1 MKAISIAFFILYTKI
16 TMIKEEKEII
26 KLDDGREITL
36 TTGKLAKQ
44 AHGSV
49 EVRMGKT
56 HLLATVVSSFEAREG
71 VDFLPLTV
79 DYREKFSADGRFP
92 GGFLKR
98 EARPTDQEILVMRL
112 VDRILRPMFPSD
124 YHAEV
129 QIMISLNSHDEN
141 VKPDALAALAASTAI
156 AISDIPFNGPISEC
170 RVARIDGSFMIN
182 PSSEQLANAD
192 IDLMVGAS
200 ADSVAMV
207 EGEMNEVSE
216 AEMIE
221 AIKIG
226 HEAIKVQCAA
236 QLKLAEKVGATS
248 EKREYCHETHN
259 EDLKERIKKE
269 TYDAVYAVAAEGL
282 GKEERSTKFK
292 SVKTDWIATLT
303 EEEVEKYDSKLIG
316 VYYHDVEKE
325 AVRNLVLTERKRL
338 DGRETAQIRPIWC
351 EVDYLASPHGSAVFT
366 RGETQSLTTVTLG
379 SATDVN
385 RLDGVTHQ
393 GSESFYLHYN
403 FPPFSTGE
411 ARMKFS
417 VSRRE
422 IGHGNLA
429 QRALKKMIPADN
441 PYTVRIV
448 SDILESNGSSSM
460 ATVCA
465 GTMALMDAGVK
476 IIKPVSGIAMGLIS
490 DEKDPNNYAV
500 LSDILGDED
509 HLGDMDF
516 KVCGTADGI
525 TACQMDIKV
534 QGLSYEILDKA
545 LNQARDGR
553 LHILEKIVDTI
564 SEPRV
569 QLKPQTPK
577 IIKLEVPKSTI
588 GGIIGPG
595 GKIIQEMQATTET
608 VISIEEVDDK
618 GVVEILGTDQEKID
632 LAIEKIRSIA
642 FIPEKGKTYKGKV
655 KSIMPYG
662 AFIGISSNTDGLLH
676 VSEIAWERVEN
687 VEDVLKE
694 GQEIEVKL
702 IDIDE
707 RSGKLKLSR
716 KVLLPRPEKK

>member
-1 MKAISIAFFILYTKI
+1 MFKVYK
-16 TMIKEEKEII
+16 KEIEVAGKKI
-26 KLDDGREITL
+26 SLE
-36 TTGKLAKQ
+36 TGKVARQ
-44 AHGSV
+44 ADGAIIASCGETV
-49 EVRMGKT
+49 I
-56 HLLATVVSSFEAREG
+56 LATVVGAKRVNPDMDYF
-71 VDFLPLTV
+71 PLSV
-79 DYREKFSADGRFP
+79 NYQEKFAADGRFP

-129 QIMISLNSHDEN
+129 QVMISLNSHDEN
-141 VKPDALAALAASTAI
+141 VRPDALAALAASTAI
-156 AISDIPFNGPISEC
+156 ALSDIPFNGPISEV
-170 RVARIDGSFMIN
+170 RVARIDNKYVVN
-182 PSSEQLANAD
+182 PSTEQLAEAD
-192 IDLMVGAS
+192 IDLMVGATH
-200 ADSVAMV
+200 DSVAMV
-207 EGEMNEVSE
+207 EGEMSEVSE
-216 AEMIE
+216 TEMIE
-221 AIKIG
+221 AIKIA
-226 HEAIKVQCAA
+226 HDAIKDQCTA
-236 QLKLAEKVGATS
+236 QLNLASKVS
-248 EKREYCHETHN
+248 KSSPKREYSHETHDDN
-259 EDLKERIKKE
+259 LRKEIRE
-269 TYDAVYAVAAEGL
+269 ATYDKVYAVAKQGL
-282 GKEERSTKFK
+282 GKDERSSKF
-292 SVKTDWIATLT
+292 SEVKNEFIATLS
-303 EEEVEKYDSKLIG
+303 EEKAKENSNLIG

-325 AVRNLVLTERKRL
+325 AVRNLVLNEGTRL
-338 DGRETAQIRPIWC
+338 DGRKTDEIRPIWC
-351 EVDYLASPHGSAVFT
+351 EIDYLPSPHGSAVFT

-379 SATDVN
+379 SSTEVN
-385 RLDGVTHQ
+385 RLDGVTIQ
-393 GSESFYLHYN
+393 GHEDFYLHYN

-411 ARMKFS
+411 ARMLRGT
-417 VSRRE
+417 SRRE

-465 GTMALMDAGVK
+465 GTLALMDAGIK
-476 IIKPVSGIAMGLIS
+476 IKKPVSGIAMGLITDHS
-490 DEKDPNNYAV
+490 DSTKFAV

-516 KVCGTADGI
+516 KVTGTKDGI

-534 QGLSYEILDKA
+534 QGLSYD
-545 LNQARDGR
+545 
-553 LHILEKIVDTI
+553 ILEKALIQAKIGRIHILGKITDVI

-569 QLKPQTPK
+569 KLKAQTPK
-577 IIKLEVPKSTI
+577 IIKLEVPKSCI

-595 GKIIQEMQATTET
+595 GKIIQEMQASTET
-608 VISIEEVDDK
+608 VISIEEVNDM
-618 GVVEILGTDQEKID
+618 GVVEILGTDQDKID
-632 LAIEKIRSIA
+632 MAIEKIRSIA

-676 VSEIAWERVEN
+676 VSEISWERVNN

-694 GQEIEVKL
+694 GQEIEVQL

-716 KVLLPRPEKK
+716 KVLLPKPEKK

>member
-1 MKAISIAFFILYTKI
+1 
-16 TMIKEEKEII
+16 MIKEEKQII
-26 KLDDGREITL
+26 KLDDGREISI

-49 EVRMGKT
+49 EVRMGNT

-98 EARPTDQEILVMRL
+98 EARPTDQEILIMRL

-129 QIMISLNSHDEN
+129 QIMISLNSHDPN

-156 AISDIPFNGPISEC
+156 AISDIPFNGPISEV
-170 RVARIDGSFMIN
+170 RVARIDGNFIIN
-182 PSSEQLANAD
+182 PSSEQLENAD

-200 ADSVAMV
+200 AHSVAMV
-207 EGEMNEVSE
+207 EGEMSEVSE

-236 QLKLAEKVGATS
+236 QLELATKVGVSS
-248 EKREYCHETHN
+248 EKREYSHETHDD
-259 EDLKERIKKE
+259 ELKERIKKD
-269 TYDAVYAVAAEGL
+269 TYDTVYSIASEGL
-282 GKEERSTKFK
+282 GKDERSTKFK
-292 SVKTDWIATLT
+292 AVKTDWIEGLT
-303 EEEVEKYDSKLIG
+303 EDEVEKYDDKLIG
-316 VYYHDVEKE
+316 AYYHDVEKE
-325 AVRNLVLTERKRL
+325 AIRDLVLTEKKRL
-338 DGRETAQIRPIWC
+338 DGRATTEIRPIWC
-351 EVDYLASPHGSAVFT
+351 EVDYLHSPHGSAVFT

-379 SATDVN
+379 AATDVN
-385 RLDGVTHQ
+385 RLDGVTYQ
-393 GSESFYLHYN
+393 GYEDFYLHYN

-429 QRALKKMIPADN
+429 QRALKKMIPNDN

-465 GTMALMDAGVK
+465 GTMALMDAGIK
-476 IIKPVSGIAMGLIS
+476 MEKPVSGIAMGLIS
-490 DEKDPNNYAV
+490 DEKDPNNYAI

-534 QGLSYEILDKA
+534 QGLSYEILEKA

-553 LHILEKIVDTI
+553 LHILGKITETI
-564 SEPRV
+564 DKPREI
-569 QLKPQTPK
+569 LKPQTPK
-577 IIKLEVPKSTI
+577 IVKLEVPKSAI

-595 GKIIQEMQATTET
+595 GKIIQELQQSTET
-608 VISIEEVDDK
+608 TISIEEVDEK
-618 GVVEILGTDQEKID
+618 GIVEILGTNQEGIDNAIDKI
-632 LAIEKIRSIA
+632 KSIA
-642 FIPEKGKTYKGKV
+642 FVPEVGAVYKGKV

-662 AFIGISSNTDGLLH
+662 AFVGISENTDGLVH
-676 VSEIAWERVEN
+676 ISELSWERVEK
-687 VEDVLKE
+687 VEDILKE
-694 GQEIEVKL
+694 GEEIEVKL
-702 IDIDE
+702 IAIDE

-716 KVLLPRPEKK
+716 KVLLPKS

>member
-1 MKAISIAFFILYTKI
+1 MKAISIAFFTLYTKI

-248 EKREYCHETHN
+248 EKREYCHETHD

-292 SVKTDWIATLT
+292 SVKTDWIATLS

-325 AVRNLVLTERKRL
+325 AVRDLVLTERKRL

>member
-1 MKAISIAFFILYTKI
+1 MKAISIAFFTLYTKI

-170 RVARIDGSFMIN
+170 RVARIDGNFMIN

-248 EKREYCHETHN
+248 EKREYCHETHD

-632 LAIEKIRSIA
+632 LAIEKIRAIA

>member
-1 MKAISIAFFILYTKI
+1 MKI
-16 TMIKEEKEII
+16 EEQII
-26 KLDDGREITL
+26 KLNDGREISI

-49 EVRMGKT
+49 EVRMGNT
-56 HLLATVVSSFEAREG
+56 HLLATVVSSYEAREG

-79 DYREKFSADGRFP
+79 DYREKFAADGRFP

-141 VKPDALAALAASTAI
+141 VMPDSLAALAASSAL
-156 AISDIPFNGPISEC
+156 AISDIPFNGPISEV
-170 RVARIDGSFMIN
+170 RVARINNEFVIN
-182 PSSEQLANAD
+182 PSALQLEDAD

-200 ADSVAMV
+200 SDSVAMV
-207 EGEMNEVSE
+207 EGEMSEVSE

-226 HEAIKVQCAA
+226 HEAIKIQCAA
-236 QLKLAEKVGATS
+236 QTELAKKVRIS
-248 EKREYCHETHN
+248 SDKREYSHESHD
-259 EDLKERIKKE
+259 EELRERIKKE
-269 TYDAVYAVAAEGL
+269 TYDAVYNIAAEGL
-282 GKEERSTKFK
+282 GKDERSTKFK
-292 SVKTDWIATLT
+292 SVKTDWIDNLS
-303 EEEVEKYDSKLIG
+303 EEEIENYDPHLIG
-316 VYYHDVEKE
+316 IYYHDVEKE
-325 AVRNLVLTERKRL
+325 AVRNLVLSEGKRL
-338 DGRETAQIRPIWC
+338 DGRATTDIRPIWC
-351 EVDYLASPHGSAVFT
+351 EIDYLSSPHGSAVFT

-385 RLDGVTHQ
+385 RLDGVTYQ
-393 GSESFYLHYN
+393 GHEDFYLHYN

-411 ARMKFS
+411 ARMLRGT
-417 VSRRE
+417 SRRE

-429 QRALKKMIPADN
+429 QRALKNMIPKDN

-465 GTMALMDAGVK
+465 GTLALMDAGVK
-476 IIKPVSGIAMGLIS
+476 IQKPVSGIAMGLIS
-490 DEKDPNNYAV
+490 DSKDANNYAV

-516 KVCGTADGI
+516 KVTGTKDGI
-525 TACQMDIKV
+525 TACQMDIKI
-534 QGLSYEILDKA
+534 QGLSYKILAQA
-545 LNQARDGR
+545 LEQAREGR
-553 LHILEKIVDTI
+553 LHILDKIIETI
-564 SEPRV
+564 SEPREA
-569 QLKPQTPK
+569 LKPQTPK

-595 GKIIQEMQATTET
+595 GKIIQELQASTET
-608 VISIEEVDDK
+608 TISIEEVDEK
-618 GVVEILGTDQEKID
+618 GVVEILGTDQQKLD

-642 FIPEKGKTYKGKV
+642 FVPEVGKVYKGKV

-662 AFIGISSNTDGLLH
+662 AFVGISSNVDGLVH
-676 VSEIAWERVEN
+676 ISELAWERVEK
-687 VEDVLKE
+687 VESILKE
-694 GQEIEVKL
+694 GDEIEVKL
-702 IDIDE
+702 VAIDE

-716 KVLLPRPEKK
+716 KVLLPRNNEKE

>member
-1 MKAISIAFFILYTKI
+1 MTK
-16 TMIKEEKEII
+16 EVKEII
-26 KLDDGREITL
+26 KLDDGREILL

-56 HLLATVVSSFEAREG
+56 HILATVVSSLEAKEG

-79 DYREKFSADGRFP
+79 DYREKFAADGRFP

-112 VDRILRPMFPSD
+112 VDRILRPMFPKD

-156 AISDIPFNGPISEC
+156 TLSDIPFNGPISEC
-170 RVARIDGSFMIN
+170 RVSRINNKFVIN
-182 PSSEQLANAD
+182 PSSEDLENAD

-200 ADSVAMV
+200 HNSIAMV
-207 EGEMNEVSE
+207 EGEMSEVSE
-216 AEMIE
+216 KEMIDAIKIAHE
-221 AIKIG
+221 AIKI
-226 HEAIKVQCAA
+226 QCDA
-236 QLKLAEKVGATS
+236 QLKLAEKANIAK
-248 EKREYCHETHN
+248 EKREYCHELHN
-259 EDLKERIKKE
+259 DELRQRILKE
-269 TYDAVYAVAAEGL
+269 TYDKIYKVAAEGL
-282 GKEERSTKFK
+282 SKNERSTQLKEIK
-292 SVKTDWIATLT
+292 SDWVESLTD
-303 EEEVEKYDSKLIG
+303 EELESYDENLINLYYSKS
-316 VYYHDVEKE
+316 EKE
-325 AVRNLVLTERKRL
+325 AIRDLALNEGKRL
-338 DGRETAQIRPIWC
+338 DGRNTKEIRDIWC
-351 EVDYLASPHGSAVFT
+351 EIDYLNSPHGSSVFT
-366 RGETQSLTTVTLG
+366 RGQTQSLTTVTLG

-385 RLDGVTHQ
+385 RLDGVTYQ
-393 GSESFYLHYN
+393 GHEKFYLHYN

-411 ARMKFS
+411 ARMLRGT
-417 VSRRE
+417 SRRE

-429 QRALKKMIPADN
+429 QRALKNMIPDDN

-465 GTMALMDAGVK
+465 GTLALMDAGIK
-476 IIKPVSGIAMGLIS
+476 IKKPVSGIAMGLIS
-490 DEKDPNNYAV
+490 DQNDTNKYAI

-516 KVCGTADGI
+516 KICGTEKGI

-534 QGLSYEILDKA
+534 QGLSYDILSEA
-545 LNQARDGR
+545 LEQAREGR
-553 LHILEKIVDTI
+553 IHILNKLIETI
-564 SEPRV
+564 AEPRKE
-569 QLKPQTPK
+569 LKPQTPK
-577 IIKLEVPKSTI
+577 IITLKVPKSTI

-595 GKIIQEMQATTET
+595 GKIIQELQTATET
-608 VISIEEVDDK
+608 NISIEEIDDQ
-618 GVVEILGTDQEKID
+618 GIVEILGTDQQKINLAVEKI
-632 LAIEKIRSIA
+632 KSIA
-642 FIPEKGKTYKGKV
+642 FVPEIGEVYKGKV

-662 AFIGISSNTDGLLH
+662 AFVGISANTDGLLH
-676 VSEIAWERVEN
+676 VSEIDWKRVEK

-694 GQEIEVKL
+694 GDTIEVKL

-716 KVLLPRPEKK
+716 KVLLPKPAKEKK

>member
-1 MKAISIAFFILYTKI
+1 MPFLIFINKEDK
-16 TMIKEEKEII
+16 MIKEEKQII
-26 KLDDGREITL
+26 KLEDGREITIS
-36 TTGKLAKQ
+36 TGKLAKQ

-49 EVRMGKT
+49 EVRMGNT
-56 HLLATVVSSFEAREG
+56 HMLATVVSSFDARDG

-79 DYREKFSADGRFP
+79 DYREKFAADGRFP

-129 QIMISLNSHDEN
+129 QVMISLNSHDPE

-156 AISDIPFNGPISEC
+156 ALSDIPFNGPISEC
-170 RVARIDGSFMIN
+170 RVARIDGKYVVN
-182 PSSEQLANAD
+182 PSSADLENAD

-207 EGEMNEVSE
+207 EGEMSEVSE

-221 AIKIG
+221 AIKVG

-236 QLKLAEKVGATS
+236 QLALAAQIGVSAD
-248 EKREYCHETHN
+248 KRDYCHETHDA
-259 EDLKERIKKE
+259 DLKAKIKTE

-282 GKEERSTKFK
+282 GKDERSTKFK
-292 SVKTDWIATLT
+292 AVKTDWIAGLS

-325 AVRNLVLTERKRL
+325 AVRALVLAEGKRL
-338 DGRETAQIRPIWC
+338 DGRATTEIRPIWC
-351 EVDYLASPHGSAVFT
+351 EVDYLYSPHGSAVFT

-393 GSESFYLHYN
+393 GHEDFYLHYN

-411 ARMKFS
+411 ARPLRGT
-417 VSRRE
+417 SRRE

-465 GTMALMDAGVK
+465 GTLALMDAGVK
-476 IIKPVSGIAMGLIS
+476 IQKPVSGIAMGLIS
-490 DEKDPNNYAV
+490 DEKDSNNYAV

-516 KVCGTADGI
+516 KITGTADGI

-553 LHILEKIVDTI
+553 LHILGKLVETI
-564 SEPRV
+564 AEPRV

-577 IIKLEVPKSTI
+577 IVVLNVPKSTI

-595 GKIIQEMQATTET
+595 GKIIQELQASTET
-608 VISIEEVDDK
+608 NISIEEVDDM

-632 LAIEKIRSIA
+632 LAVEKIRSIA
-642 FIPEKGKTYKGKV
+642 FIPEVGAIYKGKV

-662 AFIGISSNTDGLLH
+662 AFVGISSNTDGLVH
-676 VSEIAWERVEN
+676 ISELAWERVEN

-694 GQEIEVKL
+694 GETIEVKL
-702 IDIDE
+702 IAIDE

-716 KVLLPRPEKK
+716 KVLLPKPEKQAK

>member
-1 MKAISIAFFILYTKI
+1 
-16 TMIKEEKEII
+16 MIKEYKQII
-26 KLDDGREITL
+26 KLDNDREISIS
-36 TTGKLAKQ
+36 TGKLAKQ

-49 EVRMGKT
+49 EVRMGNT
-56 HLLATVVSSFEAREG
+56 HLLATVVSSPEAKEG

-79 DYREKFSADGRFP
+79 DYREKFAADGRFP

-141 VKPDALAALAASTAI
+141 VKPDALAALAASSAL
-156 AISDIPFNGPISEC
+156 ALSDIPFNGPISEV
-170 RVARIDGSFMIN
+170 RVARIGKDFVIN
-182 PSSEQLANAD
+182 PSSEQLESAD
-192 IDLMVGAS
+192 IDIMVGAS

-216 AEMIE
+216 SEMIE

-226 HEAIKVQCAA
+226 HEAIKLQCAA
-236 QLKLAEKVGATS
+236 QLELANKAGTPI
-248 EKREYCHETHN
+248 EKRVYCHENHN
-259 EDLKERIKKE
+259 DELRKKIKEE
-269 TYDAVYAVAAEGL
+269 TYDSVYAVAAEGL
-282 GKEERSTKFK
+282 GKDERKNKFK
-292 SVKTDWIATLT
+292 TVKTEWIDKLS
-303 EEEVEKYDSKLIG
+303 EEEIENYDSVLIDT
-316 VYYHDVEKE
+316 YYHDVEKE
-325 AVRNLVLTERKRL
+325 AVRNLMLTEKIRL
-338 DGRETAQIRPIWC
+338 DGRASNEIRPIWC
-351 EVDYLASPHGSAVFT
+351 EVDYLNSPHGSAIFT

-385 RLDGVTHQ
+385 RLDGVTYQ
-393 GSESFYLHYN
+393 GHEDFYLHYN

-411 ARMKFS
+411 ARMLRGT
-417 VSRRE
+417 SRRE

-429 QRALKKMIPADN
+429 QRALKKMIPNDN

-465 GTMALMDAGVK
+465 GTMALMDAGIK
-476 IIKPVSGIAMGLIS
+476 IKKPVSGIAMGLIS
-490 DEKDPNNYAV
+490 NKKDPNNYAI

-525 TACQMDIKV
+525 TACQMDIKI
-534 QGLSYEILDKA
+534 QGLSYEILGKA
-545 LNQARDGR
+545 LEQAREGR
-553 LHILEKIVDTI
+553 LHILDKITDTI
-564 SEPRV
+564 ATPRV

-577 IIKLEVPKSTI
+577 IIILKVPKSTI

-595 GKIIQEMQATTET
+595 GKIIQELQASTET
-608 VISIEEVDDK
+608 NISVEEVDET
-618 GVVEILGTDQEKID
+618 GVVEILGTNQEKIN
-632 LAIEKIRSIA
+632 LAVEKIRSIA
-642 FIPEKGKTYKGKV
+642 FVPEVGAIYKGKV

-662 AFIGISSNTDGLLH
+662 AFVGISSNTDGLVH
-676 VSEIAWERVEN
+676 ISELAWERIEN
-687 VEDVLKE
+687 VEEVLKE
-694 GQEIEVKL
+694 GDTIEVKL
-702 IDIDE
+702 IAIDE
-707 RSGKLKLSR
+707 KSGKLKLSR
-716 KVLLPRPEKK
+716 KVLLPKPNLEKK

>member
-1 MKAISIAFFILYTKI
+1 
-16 TMIKEEKEII
+16 MIKEEKQII
-26 KLDDGREITL
+26 KLNDGREITIS
-36 TTGKLAKQ
+36 TGKLAKQ

-49 EVRMGKT
+49 EVRMGNT

-79 DYREKFSADGRFP
+79 DYREKFAADGRFP

-112 VDRILRPMFPSD
+112 VDRILRPMFPAD

-129 QIMISLNSHDEN
+129 QIMISLNSHDPN
-141 VKPDALAALAASTAI
+141 VKPDALAALAASSAI
-156 AISDIPFNGPISEC
+156 AISDIPFNGPISEV
-170 RVARIDGSFMIN
+170 RVARINGEHIIN
-182 PSSEQLANAD
+182 PSSEQLEDAD

-200 ADSVAMV
+200 SDSVAMV
-207 EGEMNEVSE
+207 EGEMSEVSE

-236 QLKLAEKVGATS
+236 QLELATKVGASS
-248 EKREYCHETHN
+248 EKREYCHEIHD
-259 EDLKERIKKE
+259 EELKERIKKD
-269 TYDAVYAVAAEGL
+269 TYDAVYAVASKGL
-282 GKEERSTKFK
+282 GKEERSIKFK
-292 SVKTDWIATLT
+292 EIKTNWIEGLS
-303 EEEVEKYDSKLIG
+303 EEEAENYDERLIN

-325 AVRNLVLTERKRL
+325 AIRDLVLSEKKRL
-338 DGRETAQIRPIWC
+338 DGRNTTEIRPIWC
-351 EVDYLASPHGSAVFT
+351 EIDYLHSPHGSAIFT

-385 RLDGVTHQ
+385 RLDGVTYQ
-393 GSESFYLHYN
+393 GHESFYLHYN

-411 ARMKFS
+411 ARMLRGT
-417 VSRRE
+417 SRRE

-429 QRALKKMIPADN
+429 QRALKKMIPSDN

-465 GTMALMDAGVK
+465 GTMALMDAGIK
-476 IIKPVSGIAMGLIS
+476 MKKPVSGIAMGLIS
-490 DEKDPNNYAV
+490 DEKDPNNYAI

-516 KVCGTADGI
+516 KVCGTNDGI
-525 TACQMDIKV
+525 TACQMDIKIE
-534 QGLSYEILDKA
+534 GLSYEILEKA

-553 LHILEKIVDTI
+553 LHILEKITNTI
-564 SEPRV
+564 EKPRE

-577 IIKLEVPKSTI
+577 IIKLEVPKSAI

-595 GKIIQEMQATTET
+595 GKIIQELQSATSTN
-608 VISIEEVDDK
+608 ISIEEVDEK
-618 GVVEILGTDQEKID
+618 GVVEILGTDQDGIDNAIKKI
-632 LAIEKIRSIA
+632 KSIA
-642 FIPEKGKTYKGKV
+642 FVPEVGEIYKGKV

-662 AFIGISSNTDGLLH
+662 AFVGISDNTDGLVH
-676 VSEIAWERVEN
+676 ISELKWERVEK

-694 GQEIEVKL
+694 GDEIEVKL
-702 IDIDE
+702 IAIDE
-707 RSGKLKLSR
+707 KNGKLKLSR
-716 KVLLPRPEKK
+716 KVLLPKPEKKD

>member
-1 MKAISIAFFILYTKI
+1 
-16 TMIKEEKEII
+16 MIKEEKEII

-49 EVRMGKT
+49 ELRMGNT

-129 QIMISLNSHDEN
+129 QIMISLNSHDPS

-236 QLKLAEKVGATS
+236 QVKLATKVGAS
-248 EKREYCHETHN
+248 SVKREYCHEIHD
-259 EDLKERIKKE
+259 EHLKERINKE

-282 GKEERSTKFK
+282 GKDERSTKFK
-292 SVKTDWIATLT
+292 AVKTDWIATLS
-303 EEEVEKYDSKLIG
+303 EEEVEKYNSKLIG

-338 DGRETAQIRPIWC
+338 DGRETTQIRPIWC
-351 EVDYLASPHGSAVFT
+351 EVDYLYSPHGSAVFT

-393 GSESFYLHYN
+393 GSEDFYLHYN

-465 GTMALMDAGVK
+465 GTMALMDAGIK

-553 LHILEKIVDTI
+553 LHILEKIIETI
-564 SEPRV
+564 AEPRV

-577 IIKLEVPKSTI
+577 IVVLKVPKSTI

-595 GKIIQEMQATTET
+595 GKIIQELQASTET
-608 VISIEEVDDK
+608 NISIEEVDNM

-632 LAIEKIRSIA
+632 LAVDQIKSIA
-642 FIPEKGKTYKGKV
+642 FMPEKGKIYKGKV

-676 VSEIAWERVEN
+676 VSEISWERVQN

-716 KVLLPRPEKK
+716 KALLPKPEKK

>member
-1 MKAISIAFFILYTKI
+1 LPFLIFINKEDK
-16 TMIKEEKEII
+16 MIKEEKQII
-26 KLDDGREITL
+26 KLEDGREITIS
-36 TTGKLAKQ
+36 TGKLAKQ

-49 EVRMGKT
+49 EVRMGNT
-56 HLLATVVSSFEAREG
+56 HMLATVVSSFDARDG

-79 DYREKFSADGRFP
+79 DYREKFAADGRFP

-129 QIMISLNSHDEN
+129 QVMISLNSHDPE

-156 AISDIPFNGPISEC
+156 ALSDIPFNGPISEC
-170 RVARIDGSFMIN
+170 RVARIDGKYVVN
-182 PSSEQLANAD
+182 PSSADLENAD

-207 EGEMNEVSE
+207 EGEMSEVSE

-221 AIKIG
+221 AIKVG

-236 QLKLAEKVGATS
+236 QLALAAQIGVSAD
-248 EKREYCHETHN
+248 KRDYCHETHDA
-259 EDLKERIKKE
+259 DLKAKIKTE

-282 GKEERSTKFK
+282 GKDERSTKFK
-292 SVKTDWIATLT
+292 AVKTDWIAGLS

-325 AVRNLVLTERKRL
+325 AVRALVLAEGKRL
-338 DGRETAQIRPIWC
+338 DGRATTEIRPIWC
-351 EVDYLASPHGSAVFT
+351 EVDYLYSPHGSAVFT

-393 GSESFYLHYN
+393 GHEDFYLHYN

-411 ARMKFS
+411 ARPLRGT
-417 VSRRE
+417 SRRE

-465 GTMALMDAGVK
+465 GTLALMDAGVK
-476 IIKPVSGIAMGLIS
+476 IQKPVSGIAMGLIS

-516 KVCGTADGI
+516 KITGTADGI

-553 LHILEKIVDTI
+553 LHILGKLVETI
-564 SEPRV
+564 AEPRV

-577 IIKLEVPKSTI
+577 IVVLNVPKSTI

-595 GKIIQEMQATTET
+595 GKIIQELQASTET
-608 VISIEEVDDK
+608 NISIEEVDDM

-632 LAIEKIRSIA
+632 LAVEKIRSIA
-642 FIPEKGKTYKGKV
+642 FIPEVGAIYKGKV

-662 AFIGISSNTDGLLH
+662 AFVGISSNTDGLVH
-676 VSEIAWERVEN
+676 ISELAWERVEN

-694 GQEIEVKL
+694 GETIEVKL
-702 IDIDE
+702 IAIDE

-716 KVLLPRPEKK
+716 KVLLPKPEKQAK

>member
-1 MKAISIAFFILYTKI
+1 
-16 TMIKEEKEII
+16 MIKEKKQII
-26 KLDDGREITL
+26 KLNDGREISIS
-36 TTGKLAKQ
+36 TGKLAKQ

-49 EVRMGKT
+49 EVRMGNT

-98 EARPTDQEILVMRL
+98 EARPTDQEILIMRL

-129 QIMISLNSHDEN
+129 QIMISLNSHDPE
-141 VKPDALAALAASTAI
+141 VKPDALAALAASSAL
-156 AISDIPFNGPISEC
+156 AVSDIPFNGPISEC
-170 RVARIDGSFMIN
+170 RVARIDGKYKIN
-182 PSSEQLANAD
+182 PSSTELENAD
-192 IDLMVGAS
+192 MDLMIGAS

-216 AEMIE
+216 SEMIE

-226 HEAIKVQCAA
+226 HEAIKEQCAA
-236 QLKLAEKVGATS
+236 QLELATKAEIS
-248 EKREYCHETHN
+248 SNKREYCHEIHD
-259 EDLKERIKKE
+259 EDLKTRIKKD
-269 TYDAVYAVAAEGL
+269 TYNDVYAVASEGL
-282 GKEERSTKFK
+282 EKTERSEKFK
-292 SVKTDWIATLT
+292 AVKENWISKLN

-325 AVRNLVLTERKRL
+325 AVRNLVLSEGIRL
-338 DGRETAQIRPIWC
+338 DGRETSEIRPIWC
-351 EVDYLASPHGSAVFT
+351 EIDYLHSPHGSAVFT

-393 GSESFYLHYN
+393 GHESFYLHYN

-429 QRALKKMIPADN
+429 QRALKKMIPTDN

-465 GTMALMDAGVK
+465 GTLALMDAGVK
-476 IIKPVSGIAMGLIS
+476 IQKPVSGIAMGLIS
-490 DEKDPNNYAV
+490 DEENPNNYAV

-516 KVCGTADGI
+516 KICGTADGI

-534 QGLSYEILDKA
+534 QGLSYEILEKA
-545 LNQARDGR
+545 LMQAKDGR
-553 LHILEKIVDTI
+553 LHILDKLIETI

-577 IIKLEVPKSTI
+577 IIVLKVPKSTI

-595 GKIIQEMQATTET
+595 GKIIQELQASTET
-608 VISIEEVDDK
+608 NISIQEVDDI
-618 GVVEILGTDQEKID
+618 GVVEILGTDQQKID
-632 LAIEKIRSIA
+632 LAVEKIRSIA
-642 FIPEKGKTYKGKV
+642 FIPEVGEIYKGKV

-662 AFIGISSNTDGLLH
+662 AFVGISSNTDGLVH
-676 VSEIAWERVEN
+676 ISELAWEKVDK

-694 GQEIEVKL
+694 GETIEVKL
-702 IDIDE
+702 IAIDE

-716 KVLLPRPEKK
+716 KVLLPKPEKSK

>member
-1 MKAISIAFFILYTKI
+1 MI
-16 TMIKEEKEII
+16 TEKKQII
-26 KLDDGREITL
+26 TLDDGREITI

-49 EVRMGKT
+49 ELRMGNT
-56 HLLATVVSSFEAREG
+56 HLLATVVSSFEARDG

-98 EARPTDQEILVMRL
+98 EARPTDQEILIMRL

-129 QIMISLNSHDEN
+129 QIMISLNSHDPE
-141 VKPDALAALAASTAI
+141 VKPDALAALAASAAI
-156 AISDIPFNGPISEC
+156 TISDIPFNGPISEC
-170 RVARIDGSFMIN
+170 RVARIDGEFIIN
-182 PSSEQLANAD
+182 PSSEQLKNAD

-216 AEMIE
+216 GEMIE

-226 HEAIKVQCAA
+226 HEAIKIQCSA
-236 QLKLAEKVGATS
+236 QLELASKVGISS
-248 EKREYCHETHN
+248 EKREYCHETHD
-259 EDLKERIKKE
+259 EELRSRIKQE
-269 TYDAVYAVAAEGL
+269 TYKSIYSVASEGL
-282 GKEERSTKFK
+282 GKDERSTKFK
-292 SVKTDWIATLT
+292 SIKEDWIATLS
-303 EEEVEKYDSKLIG
+303 EEEVEKYDSKLIDT
-316 VYYHDVEKE
+316 YYHDVEKE
-325 AVRNLVLTERKRL
+325 AIRDLVLSEKKRL
-338 DGRETAQIRPIWC
+338 DGRDTTEIRPIWC
-351 EVDYLASPHGSAVFT
+351 EVDYLYSPHGSAVFT

-385 RLDGVTHQ
+385 RLDGVTYQ
-393 GSESFYLHYN
+393 GHEDFYLHYN

-465 GTMALMDAGVK
+465 GTMALMDAGIK
-476 IIKPVSGIAMGLIS
+476 MKKPVSGIAMGLIS
-490 DEKDPNNYAV
+490 NEKDPNNYAI

-553 LHILEKIVDTI
+553 LHILDKIIDTI
-564 SEPRV
+564 PEPRV

-577 IIKLEVPKSTI
+577 IVVLNVPKSTI

-595 GKIIQEMQATTET
+595 GKIIQELQASTET
-608 VISIEEVDDK
+608 NISIEEVDEM
-618 GVVEILGTDQEKID
+618 GVVEILGTNQEGIDSAVEKI
-632 LAIEKIRSIA
+632 KSIA
-642 FIPEKGKTYKGKV
+642 FIPEVGCIYKGKV

-662 AFIGISSNTDGLLH
+662 AFVGISSNTDGLVH
-676 VSEIAWERVEN
+676 ISELAWERVEN

-694 GQEIEVKL
+694 GDTIEVKL
-702 IDIDE
+702 IAIDE

-716 KVLLPRPEKK
+716 KVLLPRPEKKDK

>member
-1 MKAISIAFFILYTKI
+1 MPFLFYIQYN

-49 EVRMGKT
+49 EVRMGNT
-56 HLLATVVSSFEAREG
+56 HLLATVVSSFEARDG

-129 QIMISLNSHDEN
+129 QIMISLNSHDPS

-236 QLKLAEKVGATS
+236 QVKLATKVGAS
-248 EKREYCHETHN
+248 SVKREYCHEIHD
-259 EDLKERIKKE
+259 EHLKERINKE

-282 GKEERSTKFK
+282 GKDERSTKFK
-292 SVKTDWIATLT
+292 AVKTDWIATLS

-338 DGRETAQIRPIWC
+338 DGRETTEIRPIWC
-351 EVDYLASPHGSAVFT
+351 EVDYLYSPHGSAVFT

-393 GSESFYLHYN
+393 GSEDFYLHYN

-465 GTMALMDAGVK
+465 GTMALMDAGIK

-553 LHILEKIVDTI
+553 LHILEKIIETI
-564 SEPRV
+564 AEPRV

-577 IIKLEVPKSTI
+577 IVVLKVPKSTI

-595 GKIIQEMQATTET
+595 GKIIQELQASTET
-608 VISIEEVDDK
+608 NISIEEVDNM

-632 LAIEKIRSIA
+632 LAVDQIKSIA
-642 FIPEKGKTYKGKV
+642 FMPEKGKTYKGKV

-676 VSEIAWERVEN
+676 VSEISWERVQN

-716 KVLLPRPEKK
+716 KALLPKPEKK

>member
-1 MKAISIAFFILYTKI
+1 MPSLFYTHKRNK
-16 TMIKEEKEII
+16 MIKEKIEVI
-26 KLDDGREITL
+26 KLEDGREITL

-49 EVRMGKT
+49 EVRMGNT

-98 EARPTDQEILVMRL
+98 EARPTDQEILIMRL

-129 QIMISLNSHDEN
+129 QIMISLNSHDPN

-226 HEAIKVQCAA
+226 HEAIKAQCAA
-236 QLKLAEKVGATS
+236 QVRLAAKVSTSS
-248 EKREYCHETHN
+248 EKREYSHETHD
-259 EDLKERIKKE
+259 EQLKERIKKE
-269 TYDAVYAVAAEGL
+269 TYDGVYAVAAEGL
-282 GKEERSTKFK
+282 GKDERSTKFK
-292 SVKTDWIATLT
+292 AVKTDWIATLSD
-303 EEEVEKYDSKLIG
+303 EEVEKYDSKLIG

-325 AVRNLVLTERKRL
+325 AIRNLVLSEGRRL
-338 DGRETAQIRPIWC
+338 DGRATTEIRPIWC
-351 EVDYLASPHGSAVFT
+351 EVDYLYSPHGSAVFT

-393 GSESFYLHYN
+393 GSENFYLHYN

-465 GTMALMDAGVK
+465 GTMALMDAGIK

-553 LHILEKIVDTI
+553 LHILEKIVETI
-564 SEPRV
+564 AEPRV

-577 IIKLEVPKSTI
+577 IVILKVPKSTI

-595 GKIIQEMQATTET
+595 GKIIQELQASTET
-608 VISIEEVDDK
+608 NISIEEVDNM

-632 LAIEKIRSIA
+632 LAVAQIRSIA

-662 AFIGISSNTDGLLH
+662 AFIGISPTTDGLLH
-676 VSEIAWERVEN
+676 VSEISWERVTN

-702 IDIDE
+702 IDIDD

-716 KVLLPRPEKK
+716 KVLLPKPEKK